1 MKIQKLI
8 DKREYEKLWM
18 KPIIIEVIKDFIED
32 LKILQ
37 QLSDEEKTKQEN
49 NLVWV
54 VNNKSNEEKIKA
66 IMTEIWNKLSDN
78 SYWTV
83 ILDLSIHDI
92 EKIIHKHL
100 TKNIEEKENAETFYL
115 GSE

>member
-37 QLSDEEKTKQEN
+37 QLSNEEKIKQEN

-54 VNNKSNEEKIKA
+54 VENKSNEEKIEA
-66 IMTEIWNKLSDN
+66 IMKT
-78 SYWTV
+78 
-83 ILDLSIHDI
+83 I
-92 EKIIHKHL
+92 EMKHSHHWADDMMMIKEELRKHL
-100 TKNIEEKENAETFYL
+100 TKNIEEK
-115 GSE
+115 

>member
-1 MKIQKLI
+1 MKTLI
-8 DKREYEKLWM
+8 EKYSNKANWKEIYYNEL
-18 KPIIIEVIKDFIED
+18 IRHRRFLD
-32 LKILQ
+32 LYNDLQ
-37 QLSDEEKTKQEN
+37 QLSNEEKIKQEN